1 MCLDCTSTGSIINN
15 GRSQDSEDMKITV
28 LGSGNMASGFV
39 KQLSKAGHSVQI
51 CARNVAKAGELAIA
65 NNGKLIDAEKAS
77 QADIII
83 LATPYKEA
91 VDVLKNIRPLTDNV
105 IVDITNPLNEDF
117 MTLSVGHTTSAA
129 EEIAKAFPEARVVK
143 AFNTVF
149 AQRLGAGPDLAGS
162 KIPVFIASDD
172 ALAKRNVTVMAES
185 MGFIS
190 IDAGPL
196 KNARYLEPLG
206 GLNIYFG
213 YVAGLGTAIAPTW
226 LIEKRKEQN
235 MD

>member
-1 MCLDCTSTGSIINN
+1 VSERPTSAGSIINKR
-15 GRSQDSEDMKITV
+15 RSQDSESMKITV
-28 LGSGNMASGFV
+28 IGSGNMASGFV
-39 KQLSKAGHSVQI
+39 KQLTKAGHSVQI
-51 CARNVAKAGELAIA
+51 CARNVAKAGELANA
-65 NNGKLIDAEKAS
+65 DNARVIDAKKAS

-91 VDVLKNIRPLTDNV
+91 VNALRNIRPLTDKV
-105 IVDITNPLNEDF
+105 IVDITNPLNEDSIG
-117 MTLSVGHTTSAA
+117 LSVGHTTSAA

-172 ALAKRNVTVMAES
+172 TLAKRNVTVMAES
-185 MGFIS
+185 MGFIP

-196 KNARYLEPLG
+196 RNARYLEPLG
-206 GLNIYFG
+206 ALNIYFG
-213 YVAGLGTAIAPTW
+213 YGAGLGTAISPTW
-226 LIEKRKEQN
+226 LIEKRKDN
-235 MD
+235 